1 MNKAGHKRPHTMI
14 LCIRKF
20 SGKGNTQDIEEI
32 LVVAQD
38 RSGNRNWLQSLKLDW
53 GDRCLQH
60 KFTKSDGTVHAE
72 RVNCRV
78 YKLFLNKAV
87 LKERM
92 CFESVTIAN
101 SDIFHSIAKIVEH
114 TRTRVGH

>member
-1 MNKAGHKRPHTMI
+1 MI

-53 GDRCLQH
+53 GDSCLQH

-72 RVNCRV
+72 RVNCMV

-92 CFESVTIAN
+92 CFESVTDSKFRYFPQYSKN
-101 SDIFHSIAKIVEH
+101 S
-114 TRTRVGH
+114 